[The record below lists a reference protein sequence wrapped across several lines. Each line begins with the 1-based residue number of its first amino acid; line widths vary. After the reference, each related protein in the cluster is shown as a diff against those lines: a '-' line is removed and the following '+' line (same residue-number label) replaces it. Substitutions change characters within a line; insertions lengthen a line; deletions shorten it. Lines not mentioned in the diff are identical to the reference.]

1 MDEVLKSLKMQ
12 IKSTRKLIAKE
23 NRELQDMSA
32 SLNDEVT
39 GFGIKSSVGFMK
51 TNMDHLVEASTK
63 LAQLEE
69 TYSMLMYEKKQNKLD
84 CKKGWKAFLFCK
96 KYSKILLK
104 TLYFLR
110 IYDNIYL

>member
-12 IKSTRKLIAKE
+12 IKATRELIARE

-32 SLNDEVT
+32 SLNDDIS

-51 TNMDHLVEASTK
+51 TNMDHLIEASTK

-69 TYSMLMYEKKQNKLD
+69 TYSMLMYEKKRK
-84 CKKGWKAFLFCK
+84 
-96 KYSKILLK
+96 
-104 TLYFLR
+104 
-110 IYDNIYL
+110 